1 MTEAQRVGQ
10 LLMVDCPSGGITAAT
25 TTAIQ
30 TYHVGSVI
38 LDNTSSA
45 ASSVISGLTSQLE
58 SMNPSA
64 AKLFI
69 ATDQE
74 GGVVQR
80 LQGPGFTRIPS
91 ALAQGQLPTPT
102 LRADAKRWGGEL
114 RAAGVNVDLAPVLDT
129 VPAGGGSNPPIGD
142 LEREYGHTPATVA
155 THGLAVAQGLADAHV
170 IATVKHFPG
179 LGRVAGNTDTTAGV
193 QDTVTSVHD
202 PYLTPFAQA
211 VADGVPFVMVS
222 TAIYARIDPGT
233 PAIFSHKI
241 VTDVLRD
248 RFGFHGVVITDDVGA
263 AAQVAGV
270 PVGER
275 AVRFVQAGG
284 DMVLTVV
291 ASQAATM
298 TQALLAK
305 AKADPAFRRMVD
317 AAALRVLTAKQRL
330 GLLSG

>member
-1 MTEAQRVGQ
+1 
-10 LLMVDCPSGGITAAT
+10 
-25 TTAIQ
+25 
-30 TYHVGSVI
+30 
-38 LDNTSSA
+38 
-45 ASSVISGLTSQLE
+45 
-58 SMNPSA
+58 
-64 AKLFI
+64 
-69 ATDQE
+69 
-74 GGVVQR
+74 
-80 LQGPGFTRIPS
+80 
-91 ALAQGQLPTPT
+91 
-102 LRADAKRWGGEL
+102 
-114 RAAGVNVDLAPVLDT
+114 
-129 VPAGGGSNPPIGD
+129 
-142 LEREYGHTPATVA
+142 
-155 THGLAVAQGLADAHV
+155 
-170 IATVKHFPG
+170 
-179 LGRVAGNTDTTAGV
+179 
-193 QDTVTSVHD
+193 VHD

-233 PAIFSHKI
+233 PAIFSRKI

-291 ASQAATM
+291 ASQAAAM

-305 AKADPAFRRMVD
+305 AKADPAFRRLVD